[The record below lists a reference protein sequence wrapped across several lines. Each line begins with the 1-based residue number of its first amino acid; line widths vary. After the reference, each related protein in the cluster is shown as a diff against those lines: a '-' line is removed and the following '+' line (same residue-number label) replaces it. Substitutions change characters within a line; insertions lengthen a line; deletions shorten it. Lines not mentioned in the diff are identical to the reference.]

1 MKNIFI
7 DCNIIIDWLTG
18 REPFSEYAKALII
31 EIENKKMTAFVS
43 PLILSNVYYI
53 LSKTY
58 NKQVAYSFI
67 EDSLKVFKVCDVLGF
82 DVFQSLK
89 NKFKDFEDDL
99 HFFTEKRNKIK
110 IIITRNKN
118 DFINENIEVMS
129 AEEFLENERDSKKS
143 IPK

>member
-1 MKNIFI
+1 
-7 DCNIIIDWLTG
+7 
-18 REPFSEYAKALII
+18 
-31 EIENKKMTAFVS
+31 
-43 PLILSNVYYI
+43 
-53 LSKTY
+53 
-58 NKQVAYSFI
+58 
-67 EDSLKVFKVCDVLGF
+67 LKVFKVCDVLGF

-99 HFFTEKRNKIK
+99 HFFTAKRNKIK